1 MLAQWPLQRLG
12 IRLGDQGSIPTCRVK
27 KSRGRRPLPWRWRG
41 VAVLLLLP
49 GFLAAESPLPS
60 ASVSGLRC
68 VVLESEDID
77 AATWRSIAAL
87 GANLLARV
95 APPSP
100 EADWAAGEA
109 GLSYLAFL
117 TTEAV
122 ESLGSDPVRVA
133 EIRAEKNLVGFFYWD
148 AGVQEG
154 FPAPDA
160 QRRTYMTLK
169 SLFPEKIVLYPT
181 RLDPIVWSPGFLD
194 AYFRPEFT
202 DWVTP
207 YFYPVGTTVLG
218 QARESDNWQERLAA
232 LLGEL
237 AARVPQGKKVLPVL
251 QGYEQQ
257 GYPVGSRF
265 PAAQFEVYQRFW
277 PQLRDAA
284 IEGWEFGPGPLVALA
299 SRPALQQGVC
309 SLFAR
314 LSDAPEHCRW
324 RPIVPWR

>member
-1 MLAQWPLQRLG
+1 VSRARSSTDRG
-12 IRLGDQGSIPTCRVK
+12 K
-27 KSRGRRPLPWRWRG
+27 KERGRRPRSWRWRG

-49 GFLAAESPLPS
+49 GLVAAGSPLAS
-60 ASVSGLRC
+60 APVSGVRC

-77 AATWRSIAAL
+77 AATWRSIGTL

-95 APPSP
+95 APPSA
-100 EADWAAGEA
+100 EADRAAGEA
-109 GLSYLAFL
+109 GLFYLAFL
-117 TTEAV
+117 TTDAV
-122 ESLGSDPVRVA
+122 ESLESDPARVA
-133 EIRAEKNLVGFFYWD
+133 EIRAEKNLAGFFYLD

-154 FPAPDA
+154 FTAPDA
-160 QRRTYMTLK
+160 QRRAYTTLK

-181 RLDPIVWSPGFLD
+181 RLDPIVWNPGFLD

-237 AARVPQGKKVLPVL
+237 AARVPEGKNVLPVL

-257 GYPVGSRF
+257 GYPVSSRF
-265 PAAQFEVYQRFW
+265 PAAQFEVYRRFW
-277 PQLRDAA
+277 PQLHDAA
-284 IEGWEFGPGPLVALA
+284 IEAWEFGPGPLVALA
-299 SRPALQQGVC
+299 SRPALQWGVC

-314 LSDAPEHCRW
+314 LSEAPEHCRL
-324 RPIVPWR
+324 RPVVPWR

>member
-1 MLAQWPLQRLG
+1 LV
-12 IRLGDQGSIPTCRVK
+12 IRVRSSTRCGGKAR
-27 KSRGRRPLPWRWRG
+27 RRRPRPWRWRG
-41 VAVLLLLP
+41 LAVLLLLT
-49 GFLAAESPLPS
+49 GFLAAGSPLASP
-60 ASVSGLRC
+60 SVSGLRC

-77 AATWRSIAAL
+77 AATWRSIGAL

-95 APPSP
+95 APPGP
-100 EADWAAGEA
+100 EADREAGEA

-117 TTEAV
+117 TTDGIEN
-122 ESLGSDPVRVA
+122 LGSDPVRVA

-148 AGVQEG
+148 AGVLEG
-154 FPAPDA
+154 LTAPDA
-160 QRRTYMTLK
+160 QRRAYMTLK

-181 RLDPIVWSPGFLD
+181 RLDPILWSPGFLD

-207 YFYPVGTTVLG
+207 YFYPVGATILG
-218 QARESDNWQERLAA
+218 EARESDNWQGRLAA

-237 AARVPQGKKVLPVL
+237 AARVPEGKNVLPVL

-257 GYPVGSRF
+257 GYPVSSRF
-265 PAAQFEVYQRFW
+265 PAAQFEVYRRFW
-277 PQLRDAA
+277 PQLHDAA
-284 IEGWEFGPGPLVALA
+284 IEAWEFGPGPLVALA

-314 LSDAPEHCRW
+314 LSVSPGQCRW
-324 RPIVPWR
+324 RPVVPWR